1 MELSKFYKKESNNEK
16 IFTYLNLIV
25 FIILFI
31 MVNIAVWTEKI
42 DYAIL
47 YSIWFLTEFILLIL
61 LILLTNKK

>member
-16 IFTYLNLIV
+16 IFFTYLNLIV
-25 FIILFI
+25 FIILLI

-47 YSIWFLTEFILLIL
+47 YSIWFLIEFIL